1 MNLQNQMDEERKE
14 KDILI
19 EKVTY
24 QEEEIKILEE
34 NVKKIENIVSEE
46 KI

>member
-1 MNLQNQMDEERKE
+1 MDEERKE

-46 KI
+46 KK

>member
-24 QEEEIKILEE
+24 QEEEIKILE
-34 NVKKIENIVSEE
+34 
-46 KI
+46 